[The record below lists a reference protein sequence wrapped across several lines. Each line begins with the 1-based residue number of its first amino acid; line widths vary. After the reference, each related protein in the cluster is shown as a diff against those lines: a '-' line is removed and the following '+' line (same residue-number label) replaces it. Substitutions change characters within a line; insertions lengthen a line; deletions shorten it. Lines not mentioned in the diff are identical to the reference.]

1 MASIEL
7 RGVTKSFGSADIIK
21 GIDLDIADGE
31 FVALVGPS
39 GCGKSTLLRIISGLE
54 SASGGDIALDGRIV
68 NEANPRERNVAMVFQ
83 SYALYPHM
91 TVAENMAFNL
101 KLSGKSKQEIRER
114 VDEAARMLDLTGLL
128 ERKPGQLSGGQR
140 QRVAMGRA
148 IVRNPS
154 VFLFD
159 EPLSNLDAKLRVQ
172 MRGEIK
178 LLHQRVKTTAVYVT
192 HDQIEAMTLADRIVV
207 LNGGNIEQIGTPLE
221 LYNRPANMFVAGF
234 IGSPA
239 MNFLNAQL
247 KRTERGISALLG
259 GGFEIPLPRREY
271 DPAMKDIVIGVRPED
286 VRIHPKEAPV
296 QGILKI
302 SEPTGPQTHLVIDV
316 GGTDLLAITD
326 ASFSTALGSS
336 IRLAFDTER
345 LHVFDKQTGR
355 ALLFAARMDGYNGSA
370 GVAL

>member
-7 RGVTKSFGSADIIK
+7 CGVEKSFGTANIIR
-21 GIDLDIADGE
+21 GVDLNIADGE

-54 SASGGDIALDGRIV
+54 SATRGDILLDGKNV
-68 NEANPRERNVAMVFQ
+68 SDDSPRERNVAMVFQ

-101 KLSGKSKQEIRER
+101 KLSGKSKPEIVTR
-114 VDEAARMLDLTGLL
+114 VNEAARMLDLTDLL

-178 LLHQRVKTTAVYVT
+178 LLHHRVRTTAVYVT

-207 LNGGNIEQIGTPLE
+207 LNGGNIEQVGTPLE
-221 LYNRPANMFVAGF
+221 LYNKPANLFVAGF

-239 MNFLNAQL
+239 MNFIKAEL
-247 KRTERGISALLG
+247 KETAAGFKGVLSDGTEID
-259 GGFEIPLPRREY
+259 LPERRY
-271 DPAMKDIVIGVRPED
+271 APTTDRIVLGVRPESVIVD
-286 VRIHPKEAPV
+286 RQTGVLP
-296 QGILKI
+296 GTLKVA
-302 SEPTGPQTHLVIDV
+302 EPTGPQTHLVV
-316 GGTDLLAITD
+316 EAAGTDLLAIVKADFIARDGDGLRLSIPKD
-326 ASFSTALGSS
+326 ALHIFSAETGKV
-336 IRLAFDTER
+336 IR
-345 LHVFDKQTGR
+345 
-355 ALLFAARMDGYNGSA
+355 
-370 GVAL
+370 

>member
-7 RGVTKSFGSADIIK
+7 RGVEKSFGAAAIIR
-21 GIDLDIADGE
+21 GIDLSIGDGE

-54 SASGGDIALDGRIV
+54 SATRGDILLDGKNV
-68 NEANPRERNVAMVFQ
+68 NDDSPRDRNVAMVFQ

-101 KLSGKSKQEIRER
+101 KLSGKSKSEIASR
-114 VDEAARMLDLTGLL
+114 VDEAARMLDLTDLL
-128 ERKPGQLSGGQR
+128 QRKPGQLSGGQR

-172 MRGEIK
+172 MRSEIK
-178 LLHQRVKTTAVYVT
+178 LLHHRVKTTAVYVT

-207 LNGGNIEQIGTPLE
+207 LNGGTIEQVGTPLE
-221 LYNRPANMFVAGF
+221 LYNKPANLFVAGF

-239 MNFLNAQL
+239 MNFIKAEL
-247 KRTERGISALLG
+247 KQTAAGCKAVLGDGTEIGLPARAYASSAASIVLGI
-259 GGFEIPLPRREY
+259 
-271 DPAMKDIVIGVRPED
+271 RPESVTID
-286 VRIHPKEAPV
+286 RQA
-296 QGILKI
+296 GDLAGTLKVA
-302 SEPTGPQTHLVIDV
+302 EPTGPQTHLVVDAA
-316 GGTDLLAITD
+316 GTDILAIVKAD
-326 ASFSTALGSS
+326 FASRDG
-336 IRLAFDTER
+336 DTLHLSFPADS
-345 LHVFDKQTGR
+345 LHVFDADSGR
-355 ALLFAARMDGYNGSA
+355 VL
-370 GVAL
+370 

>member
-7 RGVTKSFGSADIIK
+7 RGVEKSFGAATIIR
-21 GIDLDIADGE
+21 GIDLSIGDGE

-54 SASGGDIALDGRIV
+54 SATRGDILLDGRKV
-68 NEANPRERNVAMVFQ
+68 NDESPRDRNVAMVFQ
-83 SYALYPHM
+83 RYALYPNM

-101 KLSGKSKQEIRER
+101 KLSGKGKAEIATRI
-114 VDEAARMLDLTGLL
+114 DEAARMLDLTDLL
-128 ERKPGQLSGGQR
+128 HRKPGQLSGGQR

-178 LLHQRVKTTAVYVT
+178 LLHHRVRTTAVYVT

-207 LNGGNIEQIGTPLE
+207 LNGGNIEQVGTPLE
-221 LYNRPANMFVAGF
+221 LYNRPANLFVAGF

-239 MNFLNAQL
+239 MNVVKAELRQTAAGIKAVL
-247 KRTERGISALLG
+247 GDGTEIALTARPYASSTNRIVLGI
-259 GGFEIPLPRREY
+259 
-271 DPAMKDIVIGVRPED
+271 RPESVIVERRTGD
-286 VRIHPKEAPV
+286 LA
-296 QGILKI
+296 GTLKVA
-302 SEPTGPQTHLVIDV
+302 EPTGPQTHLVVDAA
-316 GGTDLLAITD
+316 GTDILAIVKAD
-326 ASFSTALGSS
+326 FASRDGDSLWLSFPPES
-336 IRLAFDTER
+336 
-345 LHVFDKQTGR
+345 LHVFDAQTGK
-355 ALLFAARMDGYNGSA
+355 A
-370 GVAL
+370 V